1 MNTRPW
7 TALAPLLL
15 LAVLIAGCGGKGPA
29 VPEYEPA
36 GTWGTTGEGP
46 GAFHNPIGITYA
58 GGELYVSDAG
68 NNRIQVFDTT
78 GTFRRQFDGSGSV
91 AGRLLR
97 PMHLEARAR
106 EERPGLQVAVPEY
119 GADRITVSVSVLDE
133 AVVPTLRREL
143 AELSAPR
150 PLAVRTPDDTEQAD
164 EPIQISIGLGGKREF
179 TETVR
184 QLAEAVDDGDLT
196 PEEIEAEHIA
206 DRLVFRE
213 EPDLVIKTGAERLSD
228 FMIWQSVY
236 SELYFT
242 DVNWRDFRKRDYL
255 RALLDY
261 EDRQRRFGE

>member
-1 MNTRPW
+1 VLYDTYLSVRLRRRSRDPPRHIAVVI
-7 TALAPLLL
+7 TERDLLEQGAYDTL
-15 LAVLIAGCGGKGPA
+15 SSFFEWAV
-29 VPEYEPA
+29 
-36 GTWGTTGEGP
+36 
-46 GAFHNPIGITYA
+46 
-58 GGELYVSDAG
+58 
-68 NNRIQVFDTT
+68 
-78 GTFRRQFDGSGSV
+78 
-91 AGRLLR
+91 
-97 PMHLEARAR
+97 
-106 EERPGLQVAVPEY
+106 EY
-119 GADRITVSVSVLDE
+119 GAERITVSVSVLDE

-164 EPIQISIGLGGKREF
+164 EPIQVSIGLGGKREF

-184 QLAEAVDDGDLT
+184 QLAAAVEAGDLT
-196 PEEIEAEHIA
+196 PEEIEAEHID